1 MTKITKLSLNDWQTF
16 YLKKDLINGNLIA
29 SILQTIYKNK
39 YTSLINLAKIIEKNS
54 SIVLSGEGTVD
65 FLNKFKELINI
76 IPKFYITNY
85 TGNNITDSLNEDFKA
100 EFMLSIKCDF
110 IIALNFDYF
119 IDISNEYIS
128 SINNDFNFV
137 LSNNDKILCKFLT
150 KNMLYGNFFAS
161 EEFLKNEIFESKL
174 HYTGL
179 TAKEIFYK
187 FGIKKNSYFEDLFN
201 SANHDFDNNEIKK
214 NIKILSVSF
223 TPYHI
228 NNYLKMYHQKI
239 YKERFNI
246 GKGEF
251 KVNLL
256 YLDAD
261 FLLKN
266 ENSNIY
272 TKLVNDFYLKYF
284 IDDKTHKLNKSIFTH
299 IEEKLDTITSLFNNK
314 SSLLSSSV
322 DKNILSD
329 EYYDNYF
336 EPVTSED
343 IFNKDNIKELIFK
356 SLKNEK
362 VPKRDL
368 DFLKNLDKD
377 KLLIKKTFVEAI
389 DKLTTPFLSK
399 IIDTSE
405 LKFLKQYIITN
416 YGENLKEN
424 VSDELRLF
432 VEKKFIDFIQSKNC
446 NFIEYLSE
454 LIKIIAELTDE
465 REFIIEVIIK
475 NSFLYKNF
483 IFIKYFNVPK
493 RLTSKT
499 FDNILKLL
507 EREFYFIQDS
517 GVEDN
522 LIIIPFMKI
531 KEFLIYLTGGEINYA
546 WEKLSLLFNNILPMI
561 NANMYSASFNEIE
574 VNMTYFK
581 DGIYDIFIKD
591 KKEARTFSIK
601 SLEDIEYIFQDR
613 ELEKLR
619 FIIEELYKLHQ
630 KESFGFNNKGDFNK
644 YIELYDKRYNEYFIY
659 KKRDE
664 EYEEFCTGENFFLTV
679 IKKLLCL
686 IPRSLNQHNLIKIT
700 QQNNDLLK
708 KADYYYLRD
717 DQVIL
722 DTIPKSVNADIRN
735 KISDFIEFRK
745 EKGTP
750 LKDKEIKDDNN
761 IFIKAKIYG
770 ETTGR
775 SSYPPLI
782 QLEENERKLFEKIKE
797 FLIKQKEVI
806 FTLDANSRDDNI
818 VLYIKENL
826 YSKRNSEVYD
836 NKLLREIDKKDINTI
851 EEIGTRYSLIKRLV
865 EKRYLVLKNIF
876 IIKKDRQVYRLY
888 LSRSYYHFNS
898 SEN

>member
-1 MTKITKLSLNDWQTF
+1 MHKITKLNLNDWQTF

-39 YTSLINLAKIIEKNS
+39 YTSLVNLSKIIDKNTS
-54 SIVLSGEGTVD
+54 VVLSGEGTAD
-65 FLNKFKELINI
+65 FLNKFKDLINF

-85 TGNNITDSLNEDFKA
+85 TGTNISDSLNEDFKA
-100 EFMLSIKCDF
+100 EFMLTIKCDF
-110 IIALNFDYF
+110 IITLNFDYF

-128 SINNDFNFV
+128 SINKDFNHV
-137 LSNNDKILCKFLT
+137 LSNNDSVLCKFLI
-150 KNMLYGNFFAS
+150 KNLLYGNFFIS
-161 EEFLKNEIFESKL
+161 EEFLRNEIFESKL
-174 HYTGL
+174 QYTGL
-179 TAKEIFYK
+179 TAKELFYK
-187 FGIKKNSYFEDLFN
+187 FGIKKNSTFEDLFD
-201 SANHDFDNNEIKK
+201 SANQEYVNKEDKK
-214 NIKILSVSF
+214 NIKTISISF
-223 TPYHI
+223 TPFHI

-239 YKERFNI
+239 YKERFDI
-246 GKGEF
+246 GRGELR
-251 KVNLL
+251 VNLL
-256 YLDAD
+256 YLDAEYII
-261 FLLKN
+261 KN
-266 ENSNIY
+266 ENNNIY
-272 TKLVNDFYLKYF
+272 NKLVNDFYLKYF
-284 IDDKTHKLNKSIFTH
+284 SDEKSRKLNRSIFTH
-299 IEEKLDTITSLFNNK
+299 IEEKLDSITSLFNEK
-314 SSLLSSSV
+314 PSLMISGV

-336 EPVTSED
+336 EPVSSLD

-362 VPKRDL
+362 VPKKDL

-377 KLLIKKTFVEAI
+377 KLQIKKTFVEAI
-389 DKLTTPFLSK
+389 DKLTSPFLSK
-399 IIDTSE
+399 IIETSE

-416 YGENLKEN
+416 YGESLKEN

-432 VEKKFIDFIQSKNC
+432 VEKKFKDFVRSKSC
-446 NFIEYLSE
+446 NFIEYLGE

-465 REFIIEVIIK
+465 REYIIEVIIK

-493 RLTSKT
+493 RLTTKT

-507 EREFYFIQDS
+507 EREFNYIQDS

-531 KEFLIYLTGGEINYA
+531 KEFLIYLTGGVINNA

-581 DGIYDIFIKD
+581 DGVYDLFIKD
-591 KKEARTFSIK
+591 KKDAKTFSIK
-601 SLEDIEYIFQDR
+601 SLEDIEYIFQDK

-644 YIELYDKRYNEYFIY
+644 FLEAYDKRYNEYFIY

-664 EYEEFCTGENFFLTV
+664 EFEEFCSGENIIIAI
-679 IKKLLCL
+679 IKKILCL

-700 QQNNDLLK
+700 QKNNELLK
-708 KADYYYLRD
+708 KVDYYYFRD
-717 DQVIL
+717 DQPLI
-722 DTIPKSVNADIRN
+722 DTAPRRAGAEIRN

-745 EKGTP
+745 EKKGAT
-750 LKDKEIKDDNN
+750 KDKDAREDNDV
-761 IFIKAKIYG
+761 FIKAKIYG
-770 ETTGR
+770 ETTGK
-775 SSYPPLI
+775 SNFPPLI
-782 QLEENERKLFEKIKE
+782 QLEDNEKKLFDKIKD

-806 FTLDANSRDDNI
+806 FTLDTNSQDDNI

-826 YSKRNSEVYD
+826 YTKQNIELVSS
-836 NKLLREIDKKDINTI
+836 KLLKEIDKKDINTI

-865 EKRYLVLKNIF
+865 EKRYLVLKNIY
-876 IIKKDRQVYRLY
+876 IIKKDKQVYRLF
-888 LSRSYYHFNS
+888 LSKSYYHFNTN
-898 SEN
+898 EN